1 MNEQRGGDSVVRQFA
16 GEFETHLTVRAVNCG
31 EGDDAIRRW
40 AEHHGIKYTRIVLDR
55 GRTPDQP
62 MLTCPGRGH
71 LAGQLATARQWSQRL
86 HDDGFR
92 VVRLKI
98 EAAPWNADV
107 PETDGEAADLPGHCY
122 FEHHAKLVLAGE
134 SQVAAVRALAA
145 PHSAHVS
152 RNARRTS
159 AGTSASSPSAA
170 GASAGPRRPGA
181 STCSFA
187 CWRRPGM
194 RRRRW
199 RRSSSCTTTTPP
211 WTPAGSR
218 AGRGSYDGTGTTH
231 RTCASAGR

>member
-1 MNEQRGGDSVVRQFA
+1 MNEQRGGDGAVRQFA
-16 GEFETHLTVRAVNCG
+16 GEFETHLTVRAQNRG
-31 EGDDAIRRW
+31 EGDDPIRLW

-86 HDDGFR
+86 QDDGFR

-107 PETDGEAADLPGHCY
+107 PETDDEAADLPGHCY
-122 FEHHAKLVLAGE
+122 FEHHAKLVLSSE

-159 AGTSASSPSAA
+159 AHGRHERFVTQRCRGVGREEADRRLDVLLRVLTAA
-170 GASAGPRRPGA
+170 GYEAVEVEKEFVVYDDNPAVDAGWIKGEPRLV
-181 STCSFA
+181 
-187 CWRRPGM
+187 
-194 RRRRW
+194 
-199 RRSSSCTTTTPP
+199 
-211 WTPAGSR
+211 
-218 AGRGSYDGTGTTH
+218 
-231 RTCASAGR
+231 